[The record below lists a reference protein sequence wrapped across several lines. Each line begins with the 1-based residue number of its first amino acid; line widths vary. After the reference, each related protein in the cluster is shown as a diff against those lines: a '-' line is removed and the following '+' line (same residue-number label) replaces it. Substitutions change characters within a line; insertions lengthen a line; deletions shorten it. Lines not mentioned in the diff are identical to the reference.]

1 MRSEKMNQRTVKKSQ
16 FGMVMKRLA
25 KNKMAIVGLVIVII
39 LLMIAVL
46 ANVIIPYDY
55 GYQDTSALLQ
65 APCAKHLLGTDNLGR
80 DILSRLI
87 YGTRLSMKMGILS
100 VLLAAALGTF
110 LGSIAGY
117 YGGIVD
123 DIIMRFLD
131 IYQSI
136 PGLVMCVALAA
147 VLGHGLNNSI
157 LAVGITT
164 MSGYARMIRGS
175 IMQVKGMEYIEAA
188 VAINAGDRRIILKHI
203 MPNAISPLI
212 VQMTMGIGGAILMA
226 STLSYIGLGAQA
238 PMPEWGSMLAGG
250 RSYMR
255 DYGFIVIFPG
265 LMIMIC
271 VLAFNLLGDGLR
283 DALDPRLKD

>member
-25 KNKMAIVGLVIVII
+25 KNKMAIVGLAIVSILII
-39 LLMIAVL
+39 IAAL
-46 ANVIIPYDY
+46 ADVIIPYDY

-65 APCAKHLLGTDNLGR
+65 PPGAGHLLGTDNLGR

-100 VLLAAALGTF
+100 VLLAAVLGTF

-117 YGGIVD
+117 YGGLAD

-147 VLGHGLNNSI
+147 VLDPGLNNSI

-188 VAINAGDRRIILKHI
+188 TAINASDKRIILKHI

-226 STLSYIGLGAQA
+226 YRGMQECILWRLCIKYIHLYLSQVWRLQ
-238 PMPEWGSMLAGG
+238 GG
-250 RSYMR
+250 MGVSFGRNR
-255 DYGFIVIFPG
+255 
-265 LMIMIC
+265 
-271 VLAFNLLGDGLR
+271 LLCI
-283 DALDPRLKD
+283 

>member
-1 MRSEKMNQRTVKKSQ
+1 MQSEKTNKKTVRKSQ

-25 KNKMAIVGLVIVII
+25 KNKMAIVGLVIVIVLVI
-39 LLMIAVL
+39 IAVL

-55 GYQDTSALLQ
+55 GYQDTGALLQ
-65 APCAKHLLGTDNLGR
+65 PPGKGHLLGTDNLGR

-87 YGTRLSMKMGILS
+87 YGTRLSMKMGLLS

-117 YGGIVD
+117 YGGLVD

-147 VLGHGLNNSI
+147 VLGPGLNNSI

-188 VAINAGDRRIILKHI
+188 TAINASDRRIILKHI

-238 PMPEWGSMLAGG
+238 PMPEWGSMLAAG